1 MLNTRTYTRQELLE
15 LFQTDRLDYIKN
27 KLKRQGYIY
36 TTSGR
41 GEAFCLTIVSTP
53 PRFRNFCIERLGFA
67 PQTDFVRLKVFL
79 YKLFFDEAFRKLPYQ
94 AMVLLLQSEMDITYQ
109 TLSHWISILEK
120 NHILWRSI
128 TEFNYFSVKPEEFP
142 IEITQ
147 ELYHEAWSAYWND
160 RDDGWGLSVYR
171 MKQITDGGKP
181 HKVGVIEDNVFE
193 EDTINEL
200 KEILQEEIHING

>member
-1 MLNTRTYTRQELLE
+1 MQNENKGNREVKASAFTAFFSMPENAAKLYGALNEKE
-15 LFQTDRLDYIKN
+15 
-27 KLKRQGYIY
+27 
-36 TTSGR
+36 
-41 GEAFCLTIVSTP
+41 EVSP
-53 PRFRNFCIERLGFA
+53 E
-67 PQTDFVRLKVFL
+67 
-79 YKLFFDEAFRKLPYQ
+79 
-94 AMVLLLQSEMDITYQ
+94 DITYQ

-128 TEFNYFSVKPEEFP
+128 IEFNYFSVKPEEFP

-200 KEILQEEIHING
+200 KEILQEEIHIS